1 MAEQYASFV
10 ITSAGN
16 NIIAR
21 IVAGLNVTFNRIA
34 IGDGY
39 DYDTDK
45 FVTKTELVN
54 EVKSLPIKTM
64 QITSSNYVELTAQ
77 FAKNDIKDT
86 FWYREVGVYIIDP
99 DDETKEILFAYGNR
113 NNAAECITP
122 HIQNYAVLKN
132 IKCEVGVGSSKN
144 VNILINTVTT
154 TTTINFTAEDWVFD
168 ETSGVYSVELGSIL
182 ESLRVFKTVEN
193 GKVETGI
200 VSIVRNTAN
209 NTILKSLTAFDGC
222 VVCV

>member
-1 MAEQYASFV
+1 MKKMAEQYASFV

-86 FWYREVGVYIIDP
+86 FWYREIGVY
-99 DDETKEILFAYGNR
+99 YR
-113 NNAAECITP
+113 
-122 HIQNYAVLKN
+122 
-132 IKCEVGVGSSKN
+132 S
-144 VNILINTVTT
+144 
-154 TTTINFTAEDWVFD
+154 
-168 ETSGVYSVELGSIL
+168 
-182 ESLRVFKTVEN
+182 
-193 GKVETGI
+193 
-200 VSIVRNTAN
+200 
-209 NTILKSLTAFDGC
+209 
-222 VVCV
+222 